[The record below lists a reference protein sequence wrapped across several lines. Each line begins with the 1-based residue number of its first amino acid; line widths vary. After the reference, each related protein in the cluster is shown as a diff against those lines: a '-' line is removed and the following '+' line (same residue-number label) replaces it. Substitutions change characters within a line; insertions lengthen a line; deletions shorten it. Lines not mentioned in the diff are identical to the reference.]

1 VEEMKESKA
10 KAAEIK
16 KSTDSQ
22 KKDEPAKGGQIDSS
36 AKPPKDDTEIQK
48 AATAPIEPVE
58 EPAEGSEFTPKE
70 MSKIQDD
77 AFEIMEKELEVTF
90 NKIINKA
97 GFLVK
102 LNIPQGF
109 K

>member
-1 VEEMKESKA
+1 VK
-10 KAAEIK
+10 KAA
-16 KSTDSQ
+16 
-22 KKDEPAKGGQIDSS
+22 S
-36 AKPPKDDTEIQK
+36 APLEVI
-48 AATAPIEPVE
+48 E
-58 EPAEGSEFTPKE
+58 EPGEASEFTPKE

-77 AFEIMEKELEVTF
+77 AFEIMEKELEITF

-109 K
+109 KQQDPMSKEQGSLLLIRAPS

>member
-1 VEEMKESKA
+1 M
-10 KAAEIK
+10 
-16 KSTDSQ
+16 
-22 KKDEPAKGGQIDSS
+22 QIDSS
-36 AKPPKDDTEIQK
+36 TKLSTDDDMKK
-48 AATAPIEPVE
+48 AASTPIKVVEPE
-58 EPAEGSEFTPKE
+58 SSEFTEEE

-77 AFEIMEKELEVTF
+77 AFDIMEKELEITF

>member
-1 VEEMKESKA
+1 MPKPRKRRPQRRRRMSQLRRVRRKLTLLQNLQRMTKRK
-10 KAAEIK
+10 KAA
-16 KSTDSQ
+16 
-22 KKDEPAKGGQIDSS
+22 SS
-36 AKPPKDDTEIQK
+36 
-48 AATAPIEPVE
+48 PVTE
-58 EPAEGSEFTPKE
+58 EPEESSEFTPKE

-77 AFEIMEKELEVTF
+77 AFEIMEKELEITF